1 MINEVWVSEDHLR
14 ASCACYHRA
23 LSVKS
28 CALEEDSPLTYR
40 LTIASVLQR
49 DANRWTQH
57 RAGRSLIPKILSF
70 RKLCNAQPCLTTLA
84 ESGPDNK

>member
-1 MINEVWVSEDHLR
+1 LR

-23 LSVKS
+23 RSVKS
-28 CALEEDSPLTYR
+28 CALEEDSPSIYR

-57 RAGRSLIPKILSF
+57 RRGFLSF
-70 RKLCNAQPCLTTLA
+70 RKFYHSEIVQPATVFDDFGGKWA
-84 ESGPDNK
+84 G